1 MAALHYTEV
10 NCTTLYCTYQLL
22 KLPPLRMV
30 LQLENRNCST
40 NRLIFHILGLLA
52 LLPCLVLL
60 ILLLVDPLEV
70 VEHAPVVG
78 RLAPGLAPGDD
89 LAA

>member
-1 MAALHYTEV
+1 
-10 NCTTLYCTYQLL
+10 
-22 KLPPLRMV
+22 MV

-40 NRLIFHILGLLA
+40 NRFIFHILGLLA

-89 LAA
+89 LAGRLAPGQVLGPLFLAVKGCLS